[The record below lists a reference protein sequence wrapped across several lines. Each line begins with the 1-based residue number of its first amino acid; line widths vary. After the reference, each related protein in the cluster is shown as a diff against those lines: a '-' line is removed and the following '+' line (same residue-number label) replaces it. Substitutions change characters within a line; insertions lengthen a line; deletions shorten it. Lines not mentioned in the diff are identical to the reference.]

1 MALESGEVFTA
12 DVNGKPMELRV
23 LSMRQK
29 REVLKCVNTLASM
42 KKEGQENIDAEKL
55 WDMLETC
62 AGYCIGDRDKASDFS
77 EPQAMAVMMAAIK
90 GASLSEDERKK
101 LEPQP

>member
-12 DVNGKPMELRV
+12 EVNGKQMELRV

-29 REVLKCVNTLASM
+29 REVLKCVNTLAAM
-42 KKEGQENIDAEKL
+42 KADGKESIDAEKL

-62 AGYCIGDRDKASDFS
+62 AGYCIGDKDKASDL
-77 EPQAMAVMMAAIK
+77 
-90 GASLSEDERKK
+90 ASLKPCK
-101 LEPQP
+101 